1 MAENPIRKSEIRSL
15 TGLRGA
21 AAVFV
26 VFYHALHAG
35 PELAGLLLGRGYLCV
50 DLFFVLSGYVMA
62 LNYKNLFADGG
73 SFPNY
78 LKFLGLR
85 LARIYPLYFAILLLT
100 TALVSLGAMPLYDVP
115 NLWTAFW
122 WNVSLMQGWSFGA
135 GNINLAAWSIST
147 EWSAYLL
154 FPILVAAVFSA
165 SQARAWLMGALAIA
179 VLIAITIFA
188 PRIFPSGEFEGPL
201 AIFGTQ
207 DPLAVFRCIAGFLLG
222 LVVYRLQD
230 TQFGDRLSARPITGD
245 VLAGLIV
252 VFVLVPSTDVAFVV
266 AGALL
271 IMHLVRSP
279 SVTSTVLGSGVVY
292 YLGTISYSLYL
303 VHVPVLLSLRRL
315 FEMQGWSWTVASVL
329 GIVIS
334 LACAPIAYHL
344 IEVPGRNAMRAVL
357 SPRKSART

>member
-1 MAENPIRKSEIRSL
+1 MAENPVIKSEIRSL

-35 PELAGLLLGRGYLCV
+35 PALAGLLLGRGYLCV

-62 LNYKNLFADGG
+62 LNYKTLFADGG

-85 LARIYPLYFAILLLT
+85 LARIYPLYLAILLLT
-100 TALVSLGAMPLYDVP
+100 TVLVSIGAMPLYDVP
-115 NLWTAFW
+115 NLMTAFW
-122 WNVSLMQGWSFGA
+122 WNLSLMQGWSFGA

-165 SQARAWLMGALAIA
+165 SQARAWLMGALAIV
-179 VLIAITIFA
+179 VLIAIAIVA
-188 PRIFPSGEFEGPL
+188 PRIFPTGEFEGPL

-207 DPLAVFRCIAGFLLG
+207 DPLAVFRCVAGFLLG

-230 TQFGDRLSARPITGD
+230 TQFGDWLGARPITGD
-245 VLAGLIV
+245 LLAALLV
-252 VFVLVPSTDVAFVV
+252 VFILVPSTDIVFVV
-266 AGALL
+266 GCALL
-271 IMHLVRSP
+271 IMHLVRS
-279 SVTSTVLGSGVVY
+279 TSAASTLLGSGVVY

-303 VHVPVLLSLRRL
+303 VHVPVLLTLRR
-315 FEMQGWSWTVASVL
+315 FFDTQGWPWTAASLL

-334 LACAPIAYHL
+334 LACAPIAYHF
-344 IEVPGRNAMRAVL
+344 IEVPGRKAMRALL
-357 SPRKSART
+357 SPRRPART

>member
-1 MAENPIRKSEIRSL
+1 MAENPVAKSEIRSL

-35 PELAGLLLGRGYLCV
+35 PDIAGLLLGRGYLCV

-62 LNYKNLFADGG
+62 LNYKKLFVDGG
-73 SFPNY
+73 SFANY

-85 LARIYPLYFAILLLT
+85 LARIYPLYLIILLLT

-115 NLWTAFW
+115 DLWAAFW
-122 WNVSLMQGWSFGA
+122 WNLSLMQGWSFGA

-154 FPILVAAVFSA
+154 FPILVAAVFST
-165 SQARAWLMGALAIA
+165 SQLRAWAMGGVAILTLVAIA
-179 VLIAITIFA
+179 VLA
-188 PRIFPSGEFEGPL
+188 PLIFPEGDFEGPL

-207 DPLAVFRCIAGFLLG
+207 DPLAVIRCLAGFLLG
-222 LVVYRLQD
+222 LVVFRLQD
-230 TQFGDRLSARPITGD
+230 TGFGNWLSARTVTGD
-245 VLAGLIV
+245 LLAGLLII
-252 VFVLVPSTDVAFVV
+252 FVLVPATDIAFVV

-271 IMHLVRSP
+271 ILHLVKCDSR
-279 SVTSTVLGSGVVY
+279 TSTFLGSGTIY

-315 FEMQGWSWTVASVL
+315 FEAQGWSWSLASVL
-329 GIVIS
+329 GIIVS
-334 LACAPIAYHL
+334 VLCAPLAYHL
-344 IEVPGRNAMRAVL
+344 IEVPGRNAMRAIL
-357 SPRKSART
+357 SSRKAARV